1 MPIFFKSPGKFE
13 VIQQMK
19 RIGTP
24 ASGIVLLVY
33 ILGSN
38 FGFCGKNIPE
48 FDGQHALEYLQKQ
61 CDFGPRVPG
70 SEASKNC
77 LLFLEKELQQSADK
91 VVRQDFQYHD
101 QVRNK
106 YINMTNLIAAFN
118 VKSSQRMFLAAHWDS
133 RPLADRDPVVENRDK
148 PVPGAN
154 DGASGVAVLLELA
167 RCFQAARPEIG
178 VDIILFDGEDYGREG
193 HLEDYFLGSRYFAR
207 VMHNYRPRY
216 GILLDMIGDA
226 QLSIPIE
233 GFSQEYL
240 PHIVRKIW
248 NTAASLGIYQFNNES
263 GDYVNDD
270 HRMLID
276 QGIPCIDII
285 DFNYPDA
292 SQRYWHTLADTP
304 DKCSDESLQAVGTV
318 LLHVIYNERQ

>member
-1 MPIFFKSPGKFE
+1 
-13 VIQQMK
+13 MK
-19 RIGTP
+19 RISTP
-24 ASGIVLLVY
+24 GISIILLIF

-38 FGFCGKNIPE
+38 FAFCGKNIPD
-48 FDGQHALEYLQKQ
+48 FDGQQAMVYLQTQ

-70 SEASKNC
+70 SEASKKC
-77 LLFLEKELQQSADK
+77 LLYLEKELQQSAEK
-91 VVRQDFQYHD
+91 VVRQTFQYHD
-101 QVRNK
+101 QVKNK
-106 YINMTNLIAAFN
+106 YIMMTNLLAAFN
-118 VKSSQRMFLAAHWDS
+118 VKSNQRMFLAAHWDS
-133 RPLADRDPVVENRDK
+133 RPSADRDPVAENRDK
-148 PVPGAN
+148 PIPGAN
-154 DGASGVAVLLELA
+154 DGASGVAVLLQLA
-167 RCFQAARPEIG
+167 RCFQTDRPEIG

-193 HLEDYFLGSRYFAR
+193 HLEEYFLGSRYFAG
-207 VMHNYRPRY
+207 VMRNYRPRY

-226 QLSIPIE
+226 QLGIPIE

-240 PHIVRKIW
+240 PQIVQKTW
-248 NTAASLGIYQFNNES
+248 STAASLGIYQFENKV

-304 DKCSDESLQAVGTV
+304 DKCSSESLQAVGTV
-318 LLHVIYNERQ
+318 LLHVIYNERK